1 MTDQRY
7 VDVWNKFTTLIP
19 ASARKDFLYY
29 EASNDADSDTAA
41 HVVQDESEG
50 AESEQEG
57 EFEEEETEEDE
68 ESEPEFQSQAV
79 IEVQSQGNCEVES
92 EVKNEDVQESEVESI
107 TEIKID
113 NSEVDLGDN
122 IYTSNTAAIGY
133 STLSSWP
140 GAFAKA
146 LTTKPYG
153 VTGTIYAIL
162 CGGMPEVY

>member
-1 MTDQRY
+1 MRYINKQRFVKASQTIIEQNGGTDPGGGSVIVGQGQFIQLNNKSGMTL
-7 VDVWNKFTTLIP
+7 VKG
-19 ASARKDFLYY
+19 
-29 EASNDADSDTAA
+29 
-41 HVVQDESEG
+41 HVV
-50 AESEQEG
+50 
-57 EFEEEETEEDE
+57 
-68 ESEPEFQSQAV
+68 V
-79 IEVQSQGNCEVES
+79 IDKVNELSVTVTAFDYS
-92 EVKNEDVQESEVESI
+92 EDVMGVVYDTSLPDEPVIIQISGI
-107 TEIKID
+107 AEIKID

>member
-1 MTDQRY
+1 MRYINKQRFVKASQTIVEQTGVTDPGGGSVIVGQGQFIQLNNKSGMTLE
-7 VDVWNKFTTLIP
+7 KG
-19 ASARKDFLYY
+19 
-29 EASNDADSDTAA
+29 
-41 HVVQDESEG
+41 HVV
-50 AESEQEG
+50 
-57 EFEEEETEEDE
+57 
-68 ESEPEFQSQAV
+68 V
-79 IEVQSQGNCEVES
+79 IDKVNELSVTVTAFDYS
-92 EVKNEDVQESEVESI
+92 EDVMGVVYDTSLPDEPVTIQISGI
-107 TEIKID
+107 AEIKID

>member
-1 MTDQRY
+1 MRYINKQRFVKASQAIVEQTGGTDPGGGSVIVGQGQFIQLNNKSGMTLE
-7 VDVWNKFTTLIP
+7 KG
-19 ASARKDFLYY
+19 
-29 EASNDADSDTAA
+29 
-41 HVVQDESEG
+41 HVV
-50 AESEQEG
+50 
-57 EFEEEETEEDE
+57 
-68 ESEPEFQSQAV
+68 V
-79 IEVQSQGNCEVES
+79 IDKVNEVSVTVTAFDYS
-92 EVKNEDVQESEVESI
+92 EDVIGVVYETSLPNEPVIIQISGI
-107 TEIKID
+107 AEIKID

>member
-1 MTDQRY
+1 MRYINKQRFVKASQTIVEQTGGTDPGDGSVIVGQGQFIQLSNKSGMTLE
-7 VDVWNKFTTLIP
+7 KG
-19 ASARKDFLYY
+19 
-29 EASNDADSDTAA
+29 
-41 HVVQDESEG
+41 HVVVIDKVNELSVTVTAFDYSEDLIGVVYNTSLPDE
-50 AESEQEG
+50 
-57 EFEEEETEEDE
+57 
-68 ESEPEFQSQAV
+68 PV
-79 IEVQSQGNCEVES
+79 IIQISG
-92 EVKNEDVQESEVESI
+92 I
-107 TEIKID
+107 AEIKID

-162 CGGMPEVY
+162 CGGVPEVY

>member
-1 MTDQRY
+1 MRYINKQRFVKASQTIVEQTGGTDPGGGSVIVGQGQFIQLNNKSGMTLE
-7 VDVWNKFTTLIP
+7 KG
-19 ASARKDFLYY
+19 
-29 EASNDADSDTAA
+29 
-41 HVVQDESEG
+41 HVV
-50 AESEQEG
+50 
-57 EFEEEETEEDE
+57 
-68 ESEPEFQSQAV
+68 V
-79 IEVQSQGNCEVES
+79 IDKVNELSVTVTAFDYS
-92 EVKNEDVQESEVESI
+92 EDVMGVVYDTSLPDEPVTIQISGI
-107 TEIKID
+107 AEIKID